1 MTSDEPLPLAALC
14 AALFAAGLNPVLAR
28 NSARRLALPL
38 YPFARISYWL
48 SLRQDTD
55 TGDMTSAGE
64 KSEGSAD
71 PEEESSPEELV
82 LNIWRAAFEL
92 PELGLDDDFY
102 ALGGSSMTAVE
113 ILTEVESV
121 FGLRVSMNTFNSIRT
136 ARQLLEVLNR
146 MAEEV

>member
-1 MTSDEPLPLAALC
+1 MT
-14 AALFAAGLNPVLAR
+14 G
-28 NSARRLALPL
+28 
-38 YPFARISYWL
+38 
-48 SLRQDTD
+48 
-55 TGDMTSAGE
+55 AGE
-64 KSEGSAD
+64 KSEDSAD